1 MLLLLFGKG
10 DESGH
15 PRSPVPRRKMLPDV
29 QCSEPS
35 GGGAPTAGSTGV
47 PVSMQGHLGAL
58 NKAGEPG
65 EGVVVR
71 SQLLEKGE

>member
-1 MLLLLFGKG
+1 MLLLLFCKG
-10 DESGH
+10 DECGH
-15 PRSPVPRRKMLPDV
+15 PGSPVPRRKMLPDV

-35 GGGAPTAGSTGV
+35 GGGPLIAGSTGV

-58 NKAGEPG
+58 NKAGEPR

>member
-1 MLLLLFGKG
+1 
-10 DESGH
+10 
-15 PRSPVPRRKMLPDV
+15 MLPDV

-35 GGGAPTAGSTGV
+35 GGGPLIAGSTGV

-58 NKAGEPG
+58 NKAGEPR

>member
-1 MLLLLFGKG
+1 
-10 DESGH
+10 
-15 PRSPVPRRKMLPDV
+15 MLPDV

-35 GGGAPTAGSTGV
+35 GGGAPRAGSTGV
-47 PVSMQGHLGAL
+47 PVSMQGDLGAL